1 MSANHKMKIF
11 ALVALGFGLPACA
24 MATGNPNFNG
34 YYGGLGIGVLQTNA
48 QISSSTSATYSNTIA
63 EVNELALSQSNV
75 NLYGHNGTAAIY
87 LGFGHFFGD
96 SNFYW
101 AAEIFGNWASRKKTL
116 NNWAFHADP
125 FVADDFE
132 SITTATTVKLQ
143 SGEWG
148 IDLRPGF
155 LFDTNTMVYGR
166 IGVAFNRLNT
176 TTTNDF
182 SFTNNPNPEN
192 PFEITDTYLTSLNQS
207 KKKSVTSLRLGVGI
221 EHLITDNL
229 AVTADYIYTYYGK
242 VSTSGL
248 ADVTSAGEDTPDP
261 TIFVTT
267 DGLVADSSGK
277 MGTQVAMIGLK
288 YYFYPVC

>member
-1 MSANHKMKIF
+1 MLINHKLKTIS
-11 ALVALGFGLPACA
+11 LVVLSLGLPVCV
-24 MATGNPNFNG
+24 MASGNPNFNG
-34 YYGGLGIGVLQTNA
+34 YYGGLGVGVLQTNA
-48 QISSSTSATYSNTIA
+48 RVSSSTSATYANLYDT
-63 EVNELALSQSNV
+63 ENVLASSQSGV

-101 AAEIFGNWASRKKTL
+101 AAEVFGNWASRKKTL
-116 NNWAFHADP
+116 NNWAYHSQPND
-125 FVADDFE
+125 DEDFE

-166 IGVAFNRLNT
+166 IGVAFNRL
-176 TTTNDF
+176 TNDTSNIF
-182 SFTNNPNPEN
+182 SFTKNPAPESIAT
-192 PFEITDTYLTSLNQS
+192 FATYESPLSQS
-207 KKKSVTSLRLGVGI
+207 KKKSMTSLRLGVGI

-242 VSTSGL
+242 ASTSGV
-248 ADVTSAGEDTPDP
+248 ANTTSAGEDEPEP

-267 DGLVADSSGK
+267 NGLVADSSGK
-277 MGTQVAMIGLK
+277 MGTQTAMIGLK